1 MRGYISTLMSTH
13 HIGSRINALRE
24 ERKLSQHSLARLF
37 GFKDRQTVS
46 AIETGVRRVTAEELL
61 LAVEKL
67 NAQLVYFT
75 DPFLLAGAMK
85 SALRAHALNRDD
97 VWVLCGLHN
106 ASLRFGVRVGLREH
120 LVSWED
126 LLDDVGHRPN
136 PPCEQPTRGSGRRG
150 HSLSS

>member
-1 MRGYISTLMSTH
+1 MSTH

-46 AIETGVRRVTAEELL
+46 AIETGVRGVTAEELL

-67 NAQLVYFT
+67 DAQLEYFT

-97 VWVLCGLHN
+97 AWVLCGPHN
-106 ASLRFGVRVGLREH
+106 ASRRFGVRVGLREH
-120 LVSWED
+120 LVSREK
-126 LLDDVGHRPN
+126 LLDDGGHRPK
-136 PPCEQPTRGSGRRG
+136 PALRKAYTQQW
-150 HSLSS
+150 